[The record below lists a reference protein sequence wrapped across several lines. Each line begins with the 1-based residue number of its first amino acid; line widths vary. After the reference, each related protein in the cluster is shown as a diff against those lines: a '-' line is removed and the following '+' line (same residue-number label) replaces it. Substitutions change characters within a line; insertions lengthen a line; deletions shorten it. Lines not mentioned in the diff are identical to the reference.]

1 MPVRMLKARP
11 FEVATFGVAGVASFV
26 PFYLM
31 LPSGEDRIARQTA
44 KLVPRLER
52 NMSYIAPRA
61 HRLINRVEPPIE
73 RTFHRIDNR
82 LPLEWVA
89 QTLDKRIKNGV
100 DRVEKYQHRRHRL

>member
-1 MPVRMLKARP
+1 MPVHMPRARP
-11 FEVATFGVAGVASFV
+11 SEVATFGVAGVTGFV

-44 KLVPRLER
+44 KLAPRLER

-61 HRLINRVEPPIE
+61 HRLIDRVEPRVE

-82 LPLEWVA
+82 LPLERMA
-89 QTLDKRIKNGV
+89 QTLDRRIKNGV
-100 DRVEKYQHRRHRL
+100 DRAERYQRKHQ